1 MEDEPVVFNQ
11 SDAPLRVIVL
21 AGGDS
26 PEREVSLRSG
36 AAVAAALVDAGHCV
50 TRIDPAEIALEAVEW
65 HGCDACF
72 IALHGGAGED
82 GRVQQQLDLYGIPYT
97 GSGPETCR
105 LAMSKSAAKQRLA
118 THGVP
123 TLEWCVTDADDL
135 TRGSRAANVAR
146 RVAPLGYPLIVKPD
160 AQGSSLGITVVSSP
174 KELNAAILAAE
185 RFDEQCLIEPYV
197 VGREFTVALLDERAL
212 PPIEIISPE
221 RVFSYQ
227 AKYESPTTEFRFD
240 FELAERVR
248 EEVLRAAVAAGQ
260 ALGATGLSRVD
271 LIVDNDERVWV
282 LELNTVPGMTARSL
296 APLAAARAGLD
307 MTALCDLLV
316 RQCLSHSG
324 VA

>member
-1 MEDEPVVFNQ
+1 M
-11 SDAPLRVIVL
+11 IVL

-26 PEREVSLRSG
+26 PSGEVSLRSG

-50 TRIDPAEIALEAVEW
+50 TRIDPAEIALDAVEW
-65 HGCDACF
+65 SGCDACF
-72 IALHGGAGED
+72 IALHGGAGRMAAFSSVGPVWRAVHRQWAGGLPPGDEQI
-82 GRVQQQLDLYGIPYT
+82 GRQATAGHAWRSHARVVRHRRGRPDPRKPG
-97 GSGPETCR
+97 G
-105 LAMSKSAAKQRLA
+105 QRGQA
-118 THGVP
+118 GRT
-123 TLEWCVTDADDL
+123 
-135 TRGSRAANVAR
+135 
-146 RVAPLGYPLIVKPD
+146 LGYPLIVKPD
-160 AQGSSLGITVVSSP
+160 AQGSSLGITLVSLP

-185 RFDEQCLIEPYV
+185 RFDKQCLIEPYV
-197 VGREFTVALLDERAL
+197 VGREFTVALLDEQVL

-227 AKYESPTTEFRFD
+227 AKYREPGHRVSF
-240 FELAERVR
+240 RVR
-248 EEVLRAAVAAGQ
+248 TRRAGARRDVGGRSRRRPSAGRR
-260 ALGATGLSRVD
+260 GPVRVD
-271 LIVDNDERVWV
+271 LIVDNDDRVWV